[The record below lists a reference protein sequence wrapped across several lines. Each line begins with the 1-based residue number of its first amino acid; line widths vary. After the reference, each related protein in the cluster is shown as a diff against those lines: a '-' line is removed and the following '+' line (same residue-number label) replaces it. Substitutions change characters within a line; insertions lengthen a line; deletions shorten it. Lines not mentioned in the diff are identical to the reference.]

1 MIRGISIDGFDNDP
15 LDDPL
20 RDPLGN
26 VINHYENQSIKR
38 QEKIKEK
45 KESIA
50 SNTPV
55 TFNGRLYLRSRSTL
69 LEMDGMAAQ
78 NFLLGKMGISW
89 DAFKDA
95 ELEIPTFVEEFSGV
109 TANIKREMFYA
120 IQHGAR
126 IDDRT
131 GKVVKAIYDTNDDIE
146 KLSERQRLILQC
158 FSSDDIEN
166 DIENVTENASSIAPK
181 KIGVSLR
188 TIMRDIE
195 KLKQLGL
202 VEHVGPDKGGYW
214 RVLTRK

>member
-1 MIRGISIDGFDNDP
+1 
-15 LDDPL
+15 
-20 RDPLGN
+20 
-26 VINHYENQSIKR
+26 
-38 QEKIKEK
+38 
-45 KESIA
+45 
-50 SNTPV
+50 
-55 TFNGRLYLRSRSTL
+55 
-69 LEMDGMAAQ
+69 
-78 NFLLGKMGISW
+78 
-89 DAFKDA
+89 
-95 ELEIPTFVEEFSGV
+95 
-109 TANIKREMFYA
+109 MFYA

-158 FSSDDIEN
+158 FSSDVIENDIEN
-166 DIENVTENASSIAPK
+166 DIENVTENASSIAK

>member
-15 LDDPL
+15 LGDPL

-69 LEMDGMAAQ
+69 QEMDGMAAH